1 MVCDLH
7 CHSKISDGSM
17 GIEEL
22 LASAKRRGISAIA
35 ITDHDA
41 VVGATRACIVGKRL
55 GVEVIHGVEMS
66 AFDST
71 RGRKVH
77 ILGYMCD
84 SPDRLEGACLKMN
97 NARRAAA
104 NEMIK
109 KVLRYYPIVPE
120 TIARHA
126 SGSTNIFKQHIMH
139 ALMEAGFADSIFGD
153 VFRKLFSSKG
163 GCAYIP
169 VEYPDVRQI
178 IDLIHSAGGLAVLAH
193 PYVYDSVD
201 LMHELVAENL
211 LDGIEVWHP
220 SNDDERIATLKTFAA
235 EHQLLMTG
243 GTDFHGLYTDP
254 PRPLGSCGAPE
265 DTVEKMKQFKLARK
279 NNA

>member
-22 LASAKRRGISAIA
+22 LAMAKRRGLAAIS

-41 VVGATRACIVGKRL
+41 VAGATRACIIGKRL
-55 GVEVIHGVEMS
+55 GLEVVHGVEMS
-66 AFDST
+66 AYDYK
-71 RGRKVH
+71 RERKVH

-84 SPDRLEGACLKMN
+84 SPDRLEGMCLRIN
-97 NARRAAA
+97 NSRRAAA
-104 NEMIK
+104 KEMMT

-126 SGSTNIFKQHIMH
+126 SGSTNVFKQHIMH
-139 ALMEAGFADSIFGD
+139 ALMEAGYADSLYGA
-153 VFRKLFSSKG
+153 VYQKLFSATN
-163 GCAYIP
+163 GCARAKI
-169 VEYPDVRQI
+169 EYPDVREI
-178 IDLIHSAGGLAVLAH
+178 IELIRSAGGLVVLAH

-201 LMHELVAENL
+201 LMHELTDEGL

-220 SNDDERIATLKTFAA
+220 SHDENRTATLKEFAQA
-235 EHQLLMTG
+235 HNILMTG

-254 PRPLGSCGAPE
+254 TRSLASCGAP
-265 DTVEKMKQFKLARK
+265 DNTVQLMKQYKNSRK
-279 NNA
+279 K

>member
-22 LASAKRRGISAIA
+22 LTMAKRRGIKTIS

-55 GVEVIHGVEMS
+55 GIEVIHGVEMS
-66 AFDST
+66 AYDYT
-71 RGRKVH
+71 RNRKVH
-77 ILGYMCD
+77 ILGYLCD
-84 SPDRLEGACLKMN
+84 SPDRLEGACLRIN

-104 NEMIK
+104 NEMMR

-126 SGSTNIFKQHIMH
+126 AGSTNVFKQHIMH
-139 ALMEAGFADSIFGD
+139 ALVEAGFADGIFGET
-153 VFRKLFSSKG
+153 FKKLFSGHG
-163 GCAYIP
+163 GCAYVPI
-169 VEYPDVRQI
+169 EYPDVREI
-178 IDLIHSAGGLAVLAH
+178 IRLIHSAGGVVVLAH
-193 PYVYDSVD
+193 PYVYDSVE
-201 LMHELVAENL
+201 LMQELTAEGL

-220 SNDDERIATLKTFAA
+220 SNDEQRVNTLHTFAE
-235 EHQLLMTG
+235 EHNLLMTG
-243 GTDFHGLYTDP
+243 GTDFHGMYTDP
-254 PRPLGSCGAPE
+254 LRPLGSCGAPE
-265 DTVEKMKQFKLARK
+265 DAVQKLIDFKQSHNK
-279 NNA
+279 

>member
-22 LASAKRRGISAIA
+22 LAMAKRRGLSAIA

-41 VVGATRACIVGKRL
+41 VAGATRACVIGKRL
-55 GVEVIHGVEMS
+55 GIEVIHGVEMS
-66 AFDST
+66 AYDHKRS
-71 RGRKVH
+71 RKVH

-84 SPDRLEGACLKMN
+84 SPDRLEGACLRMCKN
-97 NARRAAA
+97 RRTAG
-104 NEMIK
+104 NEMIA

-120 TIARHA
+120 TVARHA
-126 SGSTNIFKQHIMH
+126 AGSTNVYKQHIMQ
-139 ALMEAGFADSIFGD
+139 ALVEAGYSNCIYGD
-153 VFRKLFSSKG
+153 VFRKLFSSKDG
-163 GCAYIP
+163 RAYVP
-169 VEYPDVRQI
+169 VEYPDVREI

-201 LMHELVAENL
+201 LMEELAGENR

-220 SNDDERIATLKTFAA
+220 SNNEERVAALKEFAKSRD
-235 EHQLLMTG
+235 LLMTG

-254 PRPLGSCGAPE
+254 LRPMGSCGAPE
-265 DTVEKMKQFKLARK
+265 NTVQLMRAYKQARNK
-279 NNA
+279 

>member
-22 LASAKRRGISAIA
+22 LAMAKRRGLAAISV
-35 ITDHDA
+35 TDHDA
-41 VVGATRACIVGKRL
+41 VAGSTRACIIGKRL
-55 GVEVIHGVEMS
+55 GLEVIHGVEMS
-66 AFDST
+66 AYDYE
-71 RGRKVH
+71 RKRKVH

-84 SPDRLEGACLKMN
+84 SPDRLEGMCLRIN
-97 NARRAAA
+97 NSRRTAAK
-104 NEMIK
+104 NMMT

-126 SGSTNIFKQHIMH
+126 AGSTNVFKQHIMH
-139 ALMEAGFADSIFGD
+139 ALMEAGYADAIYGD
-153 VFRKLFSSKG
+153 VFHKLFSANG

-169 VEYPDVRQI
+169 IEYPNVREV
-178 IDLIHSAGGLAVLAH
+178 IDLVRSAGGLVVLAH
-193 PYVYDSVD
+193 PYVYDSMD
-201 LMHELVAENL
+201 LMHELTDAGL

-220 SNDDERIATLKTFAA
+220 SNDEERISVLKNFAQT
-235 EHQLLMTG
+235 HNLLMTG

-254 PRPLGSCGAPE
+254 ARPLGSCGAPE
-265 DTVEKMKQFKLARK
+265 NTVQLMKEYKISRK
-279 NNA
+279 K